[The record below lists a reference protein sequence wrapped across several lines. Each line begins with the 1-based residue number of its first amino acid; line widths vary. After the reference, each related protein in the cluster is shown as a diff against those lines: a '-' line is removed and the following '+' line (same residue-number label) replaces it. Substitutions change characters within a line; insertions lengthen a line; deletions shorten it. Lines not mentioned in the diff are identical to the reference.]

1 MSKEIFSSLLAQT
14 FLALI
19 VGILVAI
26 TAHYFVEGAR
36 YLLSLRDVKVLTLN
50 LGENNYSVVPIVFM
64 LISAGLI
71 ILVRKTLGVTKWSG
85 PADSIYALHQ
95 PKVGVDVRIGLG
107 STIAAFIS
115 AGGGASVGQYGPLVH
130 FGATLATII
139 SKLSGKFIRKD
150 VLIACGAAAAISSGF
165 GAPIAGIIFAHEALL
180 RRFSIGGLAPISVA
194 SIVAAATNRYLFDSN
209 LTFQVP
215 SSDLDL
221 VAVLPFVIIFA
232 PICSGIAIFYM
243 VSLRSCQKVAASGK
257 YRFNTLIFTTAIVVG
272 SIGVF
277 VPEVLGLGNYEI
289 NQMLSANY
297 ELSFLLLLMII
308 KIFVTALCIGFGFFG
323 GVFGPALFVGAAL
336 GGVLAGLLMQVGFS
350 SDYGTIIALATLA
363 AVGSSVI
370 GAPLTAVLIVLE
382 LTGSYQYALM
392 ALLSV
397 TLCSTLTYK
406 LFGLSFFDRQL
417 LDRGI
422 DLSRGREYTQMTQI
436 SVSEIEFSEH
446 LTFKPGTEGQK
457 ILNVMTEKQMT
468 EAYIVD
474 DEQLLL
480 GKINILSL
488 VEDRDNYMDRIEK
501 NPVTLSADNAL
512 TEAIEIA
519 SNFVGESI
527 PILEGER
534 LVGAITEGDLF
545 TKVLALEDDLRNEE
559 TEYNVSDK

>member
-14 FLALI
+14 LLALV
-19 VGILVAI
+19 VGVLVAI

-36 YLLSLRDVKVLTLN
+36 YLLSLRDVKLLTLN
-50 LGENNYSVVPIVFM
+50 LGENKYSVVPIVFM

-95 PKVGVDVRIGLG
+95 PKVGVDVRVGLG

-194 SIVAAATNRYLFDSN
+194 SIVAAATNRYLFDAN

-243 VSLRSCQKVAASGK
+243 VSLRRCQKVAASGK
-257 YRFNTLIFTTAIVVG
+257 YRFNTLIFGTAIVVG

-297 ELSFLLLLMII
+297 ELSFLLLLMIV

-336 GGVLAGLLMQVGFS
+336 GGVLSAILMQAGFS

-436 SVSEIEFSEH
+436 SVSEIEFSDH

-488 VEDRDNYMDRIEK
+488 VEDRDNYMDRIEQ
-501 NPVTLSADNAL
+501 NPVTLSSDNAL
-512 TEAIEIA
+512 TDAIEIA

-527 PILEGER
+527 PILEEKR

-559 TEYNVSDK
+559 TEYNVLIK

>member
-14 FLALI
+14 LLALV
-19 VGILVAI
+19 VGVLVAI

-36 YLLSLRDVKVLTLN
+36 YLLSLRDVKLLTLN
-50 LGENNYSVVPIVFM
+50 LGGNKYSVVPIVFM

-130 FGATLATII
+130 FGATLATMI
-139 SKLSGKFIRKD
+139 SKFSGKFIRKD

-194 SIVAAATNRYLFDSN
+194 SIVAAATNRYLFDAN

-243 VSLRSCQKVAASGK
+243 VSLRRCQKIAASGK
-257 YRFNTLIFTTAIVVG
+257 YRFNTLIFGTAIVVG

-297 ELSFLLLLMII
+297 ELSFLLLLMIV

-336 GGVLAGLLMQVGFS
+336 GGVLSAFLMQAGFS

-436 SVSEIEFSEH
+436 SVSEIEFSDH

-488 VEDRDNYMDRIEK
+488 VEDRDNYMDRIEQ
-501 NPVTLSADNAL
+501 NPVTLSSDNAL
-512 TEAIEIA
+512 TDAIEIA

-527 PILEGER
+527 PILEEKR

-559 TEYNVSDK
+559 TEYNVPNK

>member
-14 FLALI
+14 LLALV
-19 VGILVAI
+19 VGVLVAI

-36 YLLSLRDVKVLTLN
+36 YLLSLRDVKLLTLN
-50 LGENNYSVVPIVFM
+50 LGENKYSVVPIVFM

-95 PKVGVDVRIGLG
+95 PKVGVDVRVGLG

-194 SIVAAATNRYLFDSN
+194 SIVAAATNRYLFDAN

-243 VSLRSCQKVAASGK
+243 VSLRRCQKIAASGK
-257 YRFNTLIFTTAIVVG
+257 YRFNTLIFGTAIVVG

-297 ELSFLLLLMII
+297 ELSFLLLLMIV

-336 GGVLAGLLMQVGFS
+336 GGVLSAFLMQAGFS

-436 SVSEIEFSEH
+436 SVSEIEFSDH
-446 LTFKPGTEGQK
+446 LTFNPGTEGQK
-457 ILNVMTEKQMT
+457 ILNAMTEKQMT

-474 DEQLLL
+474 DEQFLL

-488 VEDRDNYMDRIEK
+488 VEDRDNYMDRIEQ
-501 NPVTLSADNAL
+501 NPITLSSDNAL
-512 TEAIEIA
+512 TDAIEIA

-527 PILEGER
+527 PILEEKR

-559 TEYNVSDK
+559 TEYNVLNK

>member
-1 MSKEIFSSLLAQT
+1 M
-14 FLALI
+14 
-19 VGILVAI
+19 
-26 TAHYFVEGAR
+26 
-36 YLLSLRDVKVLTLN
+36 
-50 LGENNYSVVPIVFM
+50 
-64 LISAGLI
+64 
-71 ILVRKTLGVTKWSG
+71 
-85 PADSIYALHQ
+85 
-95 PKVGVDVRIGLG
+95 
-107 STIAAFIS
+107 
-115 AGGGASVGQYGPLVH
+115 
-130 FGATLATII
+130 
-139 SKLSGKFIRKD
+139 
-150 VLIACGAAAAISSGF
+150 
-165 GAPIAGIIFAHEALL
+165 
-180 RRFSIGGLAPISVA
+180 
-194 SIVAAATNRYLFDSN
+194 
-209 LTFQVP
+209 
-215 SSDLDL
+215 
-221 VAVLPFVIIFA
+221 
-232 PICSGIAIFYM
+232 
-243 VSLRSCQKVAASGK
+243 
-257 YRFNTLIFTTAIVVG
+257 
-272 SIGVF
+272 
-277 VPEVLGLGNYEI
+277 
-289 NQMLSANY
+289 
-297 ELSFLLLLMII
+297 
-308 KIFVTALCIGFGFFG
+308 
-323 GVFGPALFVGAAL
+323 
-336 GGVLAGLLMQVGFS
+336 
-350 SDYGTIIALATLA
+350 
-363 AVGSSVI
+363 GSSVI

-559 TEYNVSDK
+559 TEYNVSNK

>member
-14 FLALI
+14 LLALV
-19 VGILVAI
+19 VGVLVAI

-36 YLLSLRDVKVLTLN
+36 YLLSLRDVKLLTLN
-50 LGENNYSVVPIVFM
+50 LGENKYSVVPIVFM

-95 PKVGVDVRIGLG
+95 PKVGVDVRVGLG

-194 SIVAAATNRYLFDSN
+194 SIVAAATNRYLFDAN

-243 VSLRSCQKVAASGK
+243 VSLRRCQKIAASGK
-257 YRFNTLIFTTAIVVG
+257 YRFNTLIFGTAIVVG

-297 ELSFLLLLMII
+297 ELSFLLLLMIV

-336 GGVLAGLLMQVGFS
+336 GGVLSAFLMQAGFS

-436 SVSEIEFSEH
+436 SVSEIEFSDH
-446 LTFKPGTEGQK
+446 LTFNPGTEGQK
-457 ILNVMTEKQMT
+457 ILNAMTEKQMT

-474 DEQLLL
+474 DEQFLL

-488 VEDRDNYMDRIEK
+488 VEDRDNYMDRIEQ
-501 NPVTLSADNAL
+501 NPVTLSSDSAL
-512 TEAIEIA
+512 TDAIETA

-527 PILEGER
+527 PILEEKR

-559 TEYNVSDK
+559 TEYNVLNK

>member
-14 FLALI
+14 VLALV

-36 YLLSLRDVKVLTLN
+36 YLLSLRDVKLLTLN
-50 LGENNYSVVPIVFM
+50 LGENKYSVVPIVFM

-95 PKVGVDVRIGLG
+95 PKVGVDVRVGLG

-194 SIVAAATNRYLFDSN
+194 SIVAAATNRYLFDAN

-243 VSLRSCQKVAASGK
+243 VSLRRCQKVAASGK
-257 YRFNTLIFTTAIVVG
+257 YRFNTLIFGTAIVVG

-297 ELSFLLLLMII
+297 ELSFLLLLMIV

-336 GGVLAGLLMQVGFS
+336 GGVLSAILMQAGFS

-436 SVSEIEFSEH
+436 SVSEIEFSDH

-474 DEQLLL
+474 DEQFLL

-488 VEDRDNYMDRIEK
+488 VEDRDNYMDRIEQ
-501 NPVTLSADNAL
+501 NPVTLSSDNAL
-512 TEAIEIA
+512 TDAIEIA

-527 PILEGER
+527 PILEEKR

-559 TEYNVSDK
+559 TEYNVLNK

>member
-1 MSKEIFSSLLAQT
+1 MSKEIFSSLIAQT
-14 FLALI
+14 LLALV
-19 VGILVAI
+19 VGVLVAI

-36 YLLSLRDVKVLTLN
+36 YLLSLRDVQLLTLN
-50 LGENNYSVVPIVFM
+50 LGNQNYSVVPVVFM

-71 ILVRKTLGVTKWSG
+71 ILVRKSLGVTKWSG

-95 PKVGVDVRIGLG
+95 PKVGVDVRVGIG

-139 SKLSGKFIRKD
+139 SKLSGKYIRKD

-194 SIVAAATNRYLFDSN
+194 SIVAAATNRYLFDEN
-209 LTFQVP
+209 ITFQVP

-232 PICSGIAIFYM
+232 PICSGIAILYM
-243 VSLRSCQKVAASGK
+243 VALRTCQKIAGSGK
-257 YRFNTLIFTTAIVVG
+257 YHFSTLIFGTAIVVG

-297 ELSFLLLLMII
+297 ELSFILLLMVT

-336 GGVLAGLLMQVGFS
+336 GGVLSGLLMQVGFS
-350 SDYGTIIALATLA
+350 SDYGTILALATLA

-436 SVSEIEFSEH
+436 SVSEIEYSDH
-446 LTFKPGTEGQK
+446 LTFKPGTTGQI
-457 ILNVMTEKQMT
+457 ILNAMTEKQMT

-474 DEQLLL
+474 DGQLLL
-480 GKINILSL
+480 GKINVLSL
-488 VEDRDNYMDRIEK
+488 VEDRDNYMEK
-501 NPVTLSADNAL
+501 MEKSPVTLSSDNAL

-527 PILEGER
+527 PIVEERR

-559 TEYNVSDK
+559 TEYAAANK

>member
-14 FLALI
+14 LLALV
-19 VGILVAI
+19 VGVLVAI

-36 YLLSLRDVKVLTLN
+36 YLLSLREIRVLTLN
-50 LGENNYSVVPIVFM
+50 FGDKSYSLVPIVFM

-95 PKVGVDVRIGLG
+95 PKVGVDVRVGLG

-165 GAPIAGIIFAHEALL
+165 GAPIAGIMFAHEALL

-194 SIVAAATNRYLFDSN
+194 SIVAAATNRYLFDEN

-243 VSLRSCQKVAASGK
+243 VALRTCQKLAASGK
-257 YRFNTLIFTTAIVVG
+257 YQFSTLIFGTAIMVG

-297 ELSFLLLLMII
+297 ELSFLLLLMTV

-336 GGVLAGLLMQVGFS
+336 GGVLSALLMQAGFS

-446 LTFKPGTEGQK
+446 LTFKPGTEGEK
-457 ILNVMTEKQMT
+457 ILNVMTEKKMT

-474 DEQLLL
+474 DDQLLV
-480 GKINILSL
+480 GKINILAL
-488 VEDRDNYMDRIEK
+488 VEDRDNYMDKIEN
-501 NPVTLSADNAL
+501 NPITLSLDNAL

-527 PILEGER
+527 PILKEKR

-559 TEYNVSDK
+559 TEYIVSTK

>member
-1 MSKEIFSSLLAQT
+1 MSKEIFSSLIAQT
-14 FLALI
+14 LLALV
-19 VGILVAI
+19 VGVLVAI

-36 YLLSLRDVKVLTLN
+36 YLLSLRDVQLLTLN
-50 LGENNYSVVPIVFM
+50 AGDQTYSVVPIVFM

-139 SKLSGKFIRKD
+139 SKLSGKYIRKD

-194 SIVAAATNRYLFDSN
+194 SIVAAATNRYLFDEN
-209 LTFQVP
+209 ITFQVP

-232 PICSGIAIFYM
+232 PICSGIAILYM
-243 VSLRSCQKVAASGK
+243 VSLRTCQRIAGSGK
-257 YRFNTLIFTTAIVVG
+257 YHFNTLIFGTALVVG
-272 SIGVF
+272 SIGIF

-297 ELSFLLLLMII
+297 ELSFILLLMIT

-336 GGVLAGLLMQVGFS
+336 GGVLSGLLMQAGFS
-350 SDYGTIIALATLA
+350 SDYGTILALATLA

-422 DLSRGREYTQMTQI
+422 DLSRGREHTQMTQI
-436 SVSEIEFSEH
+436 SVSEIEYSDH
-446 LTFKPGTEGQK
+446 LTFKPGTAGQN
-457 ILNVMTEKQMT
+457 ILNAMTEKQMT

-480 GKINILSL
+480 GKINVLSL
-488 VEDRDNYMDRIEK
+488 VEDRDNYMNKMEK
-501 NPVTLSADNAL
+501 SPVTLSSDNAL

-527 PILEGER
+527 PIVEEKR

-559 TEYNVSDK
+559 TEYVASNK

>member
-14 FLALI
+14 ILALI
-19 VGILVAI
+19 VGVLVAI

-36 YLLSLRDVKVLTLN
+36 YLLSLRDIQILTLN
-50 LGENNYSVVPIVFM
+50 IGNHSYSVVPIVFM

-71 ILVRKTLGVTKWSG
+71 ILVRGSLGVTKWSG

-95 PKVGVDVRIGLG
+95 PKVGVDVRVGIG

-139 SKLSGKFIRKD
+139 SKLSGKYIRKD

-194 SIVAAATNRYLFDSN
+194 SIVAAATNSYLFDEN

-232 PICSGIAIFYM
+232 PICSGIAILYM
-243 VSLRSCQKVAASGK
+243 VSLRTCQKIAASGK
-257 YRFNTLIFTTAIVVG
+257 YHFNTLIFGTAFVVG

-289 NQMLSANY
+289 NQMLSADY
-297 ELSFLLLLMII
+297 ELSFILLLMII

-336 GGVLAGLLMQVGFS
+336 GGVLSGILMQVGFS

-370 GAPLTAVLIVLE
+370 GAPLTAVLIILE

-436 SVSEIEFSEH
+436 SVSEIDYSEH
-446 LTFKPGTEGQK
+446 LTFKPGTGGQN
-457 ILNVMTEKQMT
+457 ILNAMTEKQMT

-474 DEQLLL
+474 DEHLLL
-480 GKINILSL
+480 GKINVLSL
-488 VEDRDNYMDRIEK
+488 VEDRENYMEKMEK
-501 NPVTLSADNAL
+501 NPVTLSSDNAL

-527 PILEGER
+527 PIVEEKR

-559 TEYNVSDK
+559 TEYIASNK

>member
-422 DLSRGREYTQMTQI
+422 DLSRGREHTQMTQI

-559 TEYNVSDK
+559 TEYNVSNK

>member
-14 FLALI
+14 LLALV
-19 VGILVAI
+19 VGVLVAI

-36 YLLSLRDVKVLTLN
+36 YLLSLREIRVLTLN
-50 LGENNYSVVPIVFM
+50 FGDKSYSLVPIVFM

-95 PKVGVDVRIGLG
+95 PKVGVDVRVGLG

-165 GAPIAGIIFAHEALL
+165 GAPIAGIMFAHEALL

-194 SIVAAATNRYLFDSN
+194 SIVAAATNRYLFDEN

-243 VSLRSCQKVAASGK
+243 VALRSCQKVAASGK
-257 YRFNTLIFTTAIVVG
+257 YQFSTLIFGTAIMVG

-297 ELSFLLLLMII
+297 ELSFLLLLMTV

-336 GGVLAGLLMQVGFS
+336 GGVLSALLMQAGFS

-446 LTFKPGTEGQK
+446 LTFKPGTEGEK
-457 ILNVMTEKQMT
+457 ILNVMTEKKMT

-474 DEQLLL
+474 DDQLLV
-480 GKINILSL
+480 GKINILAL
-488 VEDRDNYMDRIEK
+488 VEDRDNYMDKIEN
-501 NPVTLSADNAL
+501 NPITLSLDNAL

-527 PILEGER
+527 PILKEKR

-559 TEYNVSDK
+559 TEYIVSTK

>member
-14 FLALI
+14 ILALI
-19 VGILVAI
+19 VGVLVAI

-36 YLLSLRDVKVLTLN
+36 YLLSLRDIQILTLN
-50 LGENNYSVVPIVFM
+50 IGNHSYSVVPIVFM

-71 ILVRKTLGVTKWSG
+71 ILVRRSLGVTKWSG

-95 PKVGVDVRIGLG
+95 PKVGVDVRVGIG

-139 SKLSGKFIRKD
+139 SKLSGKYIRKD

-194 SIVAAATNRYLFDSN
+194 SIVAAATNRYLFDEN

-232 PICSGIAIFYM
+232 PICSGIAILYM
-243 VSLRSCQKVAASGK
+243 VSLRTCQKIAASGK
-257 YRFNTLIFTTAIVVG
+257 YHFNTLIFGTAFVVG

-297 ELSFLLLLMII
+297 ELSFILLLMIT

-336 GGVLAGLLMQVGFS
+336 GGVLSGILMQVGFS

-370 GAPLTAVLIVLE
+370 GAPLTAVLIILE

-436 SVSEIEFSEH
+436 SVSEIDYSEH
-446 LTFKPGTEGQK
+446 LTFKPGTGGQN
-457 ILNVMTEKQMT
+457 ILNAMTEKQMT

-474 DEQLLL
+474 DEHLLL
-480 GKINILSL
+480 GKINVLSL
-488 VEDRDNYMDRIEK
+488 VEDRENYMEKMEK
-501 NPVTLSADNAL
+501 NPVTLSSDNAL

-527 PILEGER
+527 PIVEEKR

-559 TEYNVSDK
+559 TEYVASNK

>member
-14 FLALI
+14 LLALV
-19 VGILVAI
+19 VGVLVAI

-36 YLLSLRDVKVLTLN
+36 YLLSLRDIKVLTLN
-50 LGENNYSVVPIVFM
+50 LGENKYSVVPIVFM

-95 PKVGVDVRIGLG
+95 PKVGVDVRVGLG

-194 SIVAAATNRYLFDSN
+194 SIIAAATNRYLFDAN

-243 VSLRSCQKVAASGK
+243 VSLRRCQKIAASGK
-257 YRFNTLIFTTAIVVG
+257 YRFNTLIFGTAIVVG

-297 ELSFLLLLMII
+297 ELSFLLLLMIV

-336 GGVLAGLLMQVGFS
+336 GGVLSAFLMQAGFS

-436 SVSEIEFSEH
+436 SVSEIEFSDH

-474 DEQLLL
+474 DEQFLL

-488 VEDRDNYMDRIEK
+488 VEDRDNYMDRIEQ
-501 NPVTLSADNAL
+501 NPVTLSSDNAL
-512 TEAIEIA
+512 TDAIEIA

-527 PILEGER
+527 PILEEKR

-559 TEYNVSDK
+559 TEYNVSNK

>member
-14 FLALI
+14 ILALI
-19 VGILVAI
+19 VGVLVAI

-36 YLLSLRDVKVLTLN
+36 YLLSLRDIQILTLN
-50 LGENNYSVVPIVFM
+50 IGNHSYSVVPIVFM

-71 ILVRKTLGVTKWSG
+71 ILVRGSLGVTKWSG

-95 PKVGVDVRIGLG
+95 PKVGVDVRVGIG

-139 SKLSGKFIRKD
+139 SKLSGKYIRKD

-194 SIVAAATNRYLFDSN
+194 SIVAAATNRYLFDEN

-232 PICSGIAIFYM
+232 PICSGIAILYM
-243 VSLRSCQKVAASGK
+243 VSLRTCQKIAASGK
-257 YRFNTLIFTTAIVVG
+257 YHFNTLIFSTAFVVG

-297 ELSFLLLLMII
+297 ELSFILLLMIT

-336 GGVLAGLLMQVGFS
+336 GGVLSGILMQVGFS

-370 GAPLTAVLIVLE
+370 GAPLTAVLIILE

-436 SVSEIEFSEH
+436 SVSEIDYSEH
-446 LTFKPGTEGQK
+446 LTFKPGTGGQN
-457 ILNVMTEKQMT
+457 ILNAMTEKQMT

-474 DEQLLL
+474 DEHLLL
-480 GKINILSL
+480 GKINVLSL
-488 VEDRDNYMDRIEK
+488 VEDRENYMEKMEK
-501 NPVTLSADNAL
+501 NPVTLSSDNAL

-527 PILEGER
+527 PIVEEKR

-559 TEYNVSDK
+559 TEYVASNK

>member
-14 FLALI
+14 LLALV
-19 VGILVAI
+19 VGVLVAI

-36 YLLSLRDVKVLTLN
+36 YLLSLRDVKLLTLN
-50 LGENNYSVVPIVFM
+50 LGENKYSVVPIVFM

-95 PKVGVDVRIGLG
+95 PKVGVDVRVGLG

-194 SIVAAATNRYLFDSN
+194 SIVAAATNRYLFDAN

-232 PICSGIAIFYM
+232 PICSGIAILYM
-243 VSLRSCQKVAASGK
+243 VSLRRCQKIAASGK
-257 YRFNTLIFTTAIVVG
+257 YRFNTLIFGTAIVVG

-297 ELSFLLLLMII
+297 ELSFLLLLMIV

-336 GGVLAGLLMQVGFS
+336 GGVLSALLMQAGFS

-436 SVSEIEFSEH
+436 SVSEIEFSDH

-488 VEDRDNYMDRIEK
+488 VEDRDNYMDRIEQ
-501 NPVTLSADNAL
+501 NPVTLSSDNAL
-512 TEAIEIA
+512 TDAIEIA

-527 PILEGER
+527 PILEEKR

-559 TEYNVSDK
+559 TEYNVSNK

>member
-559 TEYNVSDK
+559 TEYNVSNK

>member
-14 FLALI
+14 LLALV
-19 VGILVAI
+19 VGVLVAI

-36 YLLSLRDVKVLTLN
+36 YLLSLRDVKLLTLN
-50 LGENNYSVVPIVFM
+50 LGENEYSVVPIVFM

-95 PKVGVDVRIGLG
+95 PKVGVDVRVGLG

-130 FGATLATII
+130 FGATLATMI
-139 SKLSGKFIRKD
+139 SKFSGKFIRKD

-194 SIVAAATNRYLFDSN
+194 SIVAAATNRYLFDAN

-243 VSLRSCQKVAASGK
+243 VSLRRCQKIAASGK
-257 YRFNTLIFTTAIVVG
+257 YRFNTLIFGTAIVVG

-297 ELSFLLLLMII
+297 ELSFLLLLMIV

-336 GGVLAGLLMQVGFS
+336 GGVLSAFLMQAGFS

-436 SVSEIEFSEH
+436 SVSEIEFSDH

-488 VEDRDNYMDRIEK
+488 VEDRDNYMDRIEQ
-501 NPVTLSADNAL
+501 NPVTLSSDNAL
-512 TEAIEIA
+512 TDAIEIA

-527 PILEGER
+527 PILEEKR

-559 TEYNVSDK
+559 TEYNVPNK

>member
-14 FLALI
+14 LLALV
-19 VGILVAI
+19 VGVLVAI

-36 YLLSLRDVKVLTLN
+36 YLLSLREIRVLTLN
-50 LGENNYSVVPIVFM
+50 FGDKSYSLVPIVFM

-95 PKVGVDVRIGLG
+95 PKVGVDVRVGLG

-165 GAPIAGIIFAHEALL
+165 GAPIAGIMFAHEALL

-194 SIVAAATNRYLFDSN
+194 SIVAAATNRYLFDEN

-243 VSLRSCQKVAASGK
+243 VALRSCQKVAASGK
-257 YRFNTLIFTTAIVVG
+257 YQFSTLIFGTAIVVG

-297 ELSFLLLLMII
+297 ELSFLLLLMTV

-336 GGVLAGLLMQVGFS
+336 GGVLSALLMQAGFS

-446 LTFKPGTEGQK
+446 LTFKPGTEGEK
-457 ILNVMTEKQMT
+457 ILNVMTEKKMT

-474 DEQLLL
+474 DDQLLV
-480 GKINILSL
+480 GKINILAL
-488 VEDRDNYMDRIEK
+488 VEDRDNYMDKIEN
-501 NPVTLSADNAL
+501 NPITLSLDNAL

-527 PILEGER
+527 PILKEKR

-559 TEYNVSDK
+559 TEYIVSTK

>member
-14 FLALI
+14 LLALV
-19 VGILVAI
+19 VGVLVAI

-36 YLLSLRDVKVLTLN
+36 YLLSLRDVKLLTLN
-50 LGENNYSVVPIVFM
+50 LGENKYSVVPIVFM

-95 PKVGVDVRIGLG
+95 PKVGVDVRVGLG

-194 SIVAAATNRYLFDSN
+194 SIVAAATNRYLFDAN

-232 PICSGIAIFYM
+232 PICSGIAILYM
-243 VSLRSCQKVAASGK
+243 VSLRRCQKIAASGK
-257 YRFNTLIFTTAIVVG
+257 YRFNTLIFGTAIVVG

-297 ELSFLLLLMII
+297 ELSFLLLLMIV

-336 GGVLAGLLMQVGFS
+336 GGVLSAFLMQAGFS

-436 SVSEIEFSEH
+436 SVSEIEFSDH
-446 LTFKPGTEGQK
+446 LTFNPGTEGQK
-457 ILNVMTEKQMT
+457 ILNAMTEKQMT

-474 DEQLLL
+474 DEQFLL

-488 VEDRDNYMDRIEK
+488 VEDRDNYMDRIEQ
-501 NPVTLSADNAL
+501 NPVTLSSDNAL
-512 TEAIEIA
+512 TDAIEIA

-527 PILEGER
+527 PILEEKR

-545 TKVLALEDDLRNEE
+545 TKVLALEDDLRSEE
-559 TEYNVSDK
+559 TEYNVLNK

>member
-1 MSKEIFSSLLAQT
+1 MSKEIFSSLIAQT
-14 FLALI
+14 LLALV
-19 VGILVAI
+19 VGVLVAI

-36 YLLSLRDVKVLTLN
+36 YLLSLRDIQLLTLN
-50 LGENNYSVVPIVFM
+50 AGSQTYSVVPVVFM

-71 ILVRKTLGVTKWSG
+71 ILVRRTLGVTKWSG

-139 SKLSGKFIRKD
+139 SKLSGKYIRKD

-194 SIVAAATNRYLFDSN
+194 SIVAAATNRYLFDEN
-209 LTFQVP
+209 ITFQVP

-232 PICSGIAIFYM
+232 PICSGIAILYM
-243 VSLRSCQKVAASGK
+243 VSLRTCQRIAGSGK
-257 YRFNTLIFTTAIVVG
+257 YHFNTLIFGTALVVG

-277 VPEVLGLGNYEI
+277 IPEVLGLGNYEI

-297 ELSFLLLLMII
+297 ELSFIVLLMIT

-336 GGVLAGLLMQVGFS
+336 GGVLSGLLMQAGFS
-350 SDYGTIIALATLA
+350 SDYGTILALATLA

-422 DLSRGREYTQMTQI
+422 DLSRGREHTQMTQI
-436 SVSEIEFSEH
+436 SVSEIEYSDH
-446 LTFKPGTEGQK
+446 LTFKPGTTGQN
-457 ILNVMTEKQMT
+457 ILNAMTEKQMT

-480 GKINILSL
+480 GKINVLSL
-488 VEDRDNYMDRIEK
+488 VEDRDNYMDKMEK
-501 NPVTLSADNAL
+501 SPVTLSSDNAL

-527 PILEGER
+527 PIVEEKR

-559 TEYNVSDK
+559 TEYAAANK

>member
-1 MSKEIFSSLLAQT
+1 MSKEIFSSLIAQT
-14 FLALI
+14 LLALI
-19 VGILVAI
+19 VGVLVAI

-36 YLLSLRDVKVLTLN
+36 YLLSLRDVQLLTLN
-50 LGENNYSVVPIVFM
+50 AGDQTYSVVPIVFM

-139 SKLSGKFIRKD
+139 SKLSGKYIRKD

-194 SIVAAATNRYLFDSN
+194 SIVAAATNRYLFDEN
-209 LTFQVP
+209 ITFQVP

-232 PICSGIAIFYM
+232 PICSGIAILYM
-243 VSLRSCQKVAASGK
+243 VSLRTCQRIAGSGK
-257 YRFNTLIFTTAIVVG
+257 YHFNTLIFGTALVVG
-272 SIGVF
+272 SIGIF

-297 ELSFLLLLMII
+297 ELSFILLLMIT

-336 GGVLAGLLMQVGFS
+336 GGVLSGLLMQAGFS
-350 SDYGTIIALATLA
+350 SDYGTILALATLA

-422 DLSRGREYTQMTQI
+422 DLSRGREHTQMTQI
-436 SVSEIEFSEH
+436 SVSEIEYSDH
-446 LTFKPGTEGQK
+446 LTFKPGTAGQN
-457 ILNVMTEKQMT
+457 ILNAMTEKQMT

-480 GKINILSL
+480 GKINVLSL
-488 VEDRDNYMDRIEK
+488 VEDRDNYMDKMEK
-501 NPVTLSADNAL
+501 SPVTLSSDNAL

-527 PILEGER
+527 PIVEEKR

-559 TEYNVSDK
+559 TEYVASNK

>member
-14 FLALI
+14 LLALI

>member
-14 FLALI
+14 LLALV
-19 VGILVAI
+19 VGVLVAI

-36 YLLSLRDVKVLTLN
+36 YLLSLRDVKLLTLN
-50 LGENNYSVVPIVFM
+50 LGENKYSVVPIVFM

-95 PKVGVDVRIGLG
+95 PKVGVDVRVGLG

-130 FGATLATII
+130 FGATLATMI
-139 SKLSGKFIRKD
+139 SKFSGKFIRKD

-194 SIVAAATNRYLFDSN
+194 SIVAAATNRYLFDAN

-243 VSLRSCQKVAASGK
+243 VSLRRCQKIAASGK
-257 YRFNTLIFTTAIVVG
+257 YRFNTLIFGTAIVVG

-297 ELSFLLLLMII
+297 ELSFLLLLMIV

-336 GGVLAGLLMQVGFS
+336 GGVLSAFLMQAGFS

-436 SVSEIEFSEH
+436 SVSEIEFSDH

-488 VEDRDNYMDRIEK
+488 VEDRDNYMDRIEQ
-501 NPVTLSADNAL
+501 NPVTLSSDNAL
-512 TEAIEIA
+512 TDAIEIA

-527 PILEGER
+527 PILEEKR

-559 TEYNVSDK
+559 TEYNVPNK

>member
-14 FLALI
+14 LLALV
-19 VGILVAI
+19 VGVLVAI

-36 YLLSLRDVKVLTLN
+36 YLLSLRDVKLLTLN
-50 LGENNYSVVPIVFM
+50 LGENKYSVVPIVFM

-95 PKVGVDVRIGLG
+95 PKVGVDVRVGLG

-194 SIVAAATNRYLFDSN
+194 SIVAAATNRYLFDAN

-257 YRFNTLIFTTAIVVG
+257 YRFNTLIFGTAIVVG

-297 ELSFLLLLMII
+297 ELSFLLLLMIV

-336 GGVLAGLLMQVGFS
+336 GGVLSAFLMQAGFS

-436 SVSEIEFSEH
+436 SVSEIEFSDH
-446 LTFKPGTEGQK
+446 LTFNPGTKGQK
-457 ILNVMTEKQMT
+457 ILNAMTEKQMT

-474 DEQLLL
+474 DEQFLL

-488 VEDRDNYMDRIEK
+488 VEDRDNYMDRIEQ
-501 NPVTLSADNAL
+501 NPVTLSSDNAL
-512 TEAIEIA
+512 TDAIEIA

-527 PILEGER
+527 PILEEKR

-559 TEYNVSDK
+559 TEYNVLNK

>member
-1 MSKEIFSSLLAQT
+1 MSKEIFSSLIAQT
-14 FLALI
+14 LLALV
-19 VGILVAI
+19 VGVLVAI

-36 YLLSLRDVKVLTLN
+36 YLLSLRDVQLLTLN
-50 LGENNYSVVPIVFM
+50 LGNQNYSIVPVVFM

-71 ILVRKTLGVTKWSG
+71 ILVRKSLGVTKWSG

-95 PKVGVDVRIGLG
+95 PKVGVDVRIGIG
-107 STIAAFIS
+107 STISAFIS

-139 SKLSGKFIRKD
+139 SKLSGKYIRKD

-194 SIVAAATNRYLFDSN
+194 SIVAAATNRYLFDVN

-232 PICSGIAIFYM
+232 PICSGIAILYM
-243 VSLRSCQKVAASGK
+243 VALRTCQRIAGSGK
-257 YRFNTLIFTTAIVVG
+257 YHFNTLIFGTALVVG
-272 SIGVF
+272 SIGIF

-297 ELSFLLLLMII
+297 ELSFILLLLIT

-336 GGVLAGLLMQVGFS
+336 GGVLSGILMQAGFS

-382 LTGSYQYALM
+382 LTGSYQYSLM

-436 SVSEIEFSEH
+436 TVSEIEYSDH
-446 LTFKPGTEGQK
+446 LTFKPGAGGQN
-457 ILNVMTEKQMT
+457 ILDAMTEKQMT

-474 DEQLLL
+474 DEHLLL
-480 GKINILSL
+480 GKINVLSL
-488 VEDRDNYMDRIEK
+488 VEDRENYMEKMEK
-501 NPVTLSADNAL
+501 NPVTLSSDNAL

-527 PILEGER
+527 PIVEEKR

-559 TEYNVSDK
+559 TEYGAPSK

>member
-14 FLALI
+14 LLALV
-19 VGILVAI
+19 VGVLVAI

-36 YLLSLRDVKVLTLN
+36 YLLSLREIRVLTLN
-50 LGENNYSVVPIVFM
+50 FGDKSYSLVPIVFM

-95 PKVGVDVRIGLG
+95 PKVGVDVRVGLG

-165 GAPIAGIIFAHEALL
+165 GAPIAGIMFAHEALL

-194 SIVAAATNRYLFDSN
+194 SIVAAATNRYLFDEN

-243 VSLRSCQKVAASGK
+243 VALRTCQKLAASGK
-257 YRFNTLIFTTAIVVG
+257 YQFSTLIFGTAIMVG

-297 ELSFLLLLMII
+297 ELSFLLLLMTV

-336 GGVLAGLLMQVGFS
+336 GGVLSALLMQAGFS

-446 LTFKPGTEGQK
+446 LTFKPGTEGEK
-457 ILNVMTEKQMT
+457 ILNVMTEKKMT

-474 DEQLLL
+474 DDQLLV
-480 GKINILSL
+480 GKINILAL
-488 VEDRDNYMDRIEK
+488 VEDRD
-501 NPVTLSADNAL
+501 LSHLSYAFL
-512 TEAIEIA
+512 PYQ
-519 SNFVGESI
+519 SGKQRSGSKCWG
-527 PILEGER
+527 L
-534 LVGAITEGDLF
+534 
-545 TKVLALEDDLRNEE
+545 K
-559 TEYNVSDK
+559 

>member
-474 DEQLLL
+474 DEKLLL

-559 TEYNVSDK
+559 TEYNVSNK

>member
-14 FLALI
+14 ILALI
-19 VGILVAI
+19 VGVLVAI

-36 YLLSLRDVKVLTLN
+36 YLLSLRDIQILTLN
-50 LGENNYSVVPIVFM
+50 IGNHSYSVVPIVFM

-71 ILVRKTLGVTKWSG
+71 ILVRGSLGVTKWSG

-95 PKVGVDVRIGLG
+95 PKVGVDVRVGIG

-139 SKLSGKFIRKD
+139 SKLSGKYIRKD

-194 SIVAAATNRYLFDSN
+194 SIVAAATNRYLFDEN

-232 PICSGIAIFYM
+232 PICSGIAILYM
-243 VSLRSCQKVAASGK
+243 VSLRTCQKIAASGK
-257 YRFNTLIFTTAIVVG
+257 YHFNTLIFGTAFVVG

-297 ELSFLLLLMII
+297 ELSFILLLMIT

-336 GGVLAGLLMQVGFS
+336 GGVLSGILMQVGFS

-370 GAPLTAVLIVLE
+370 GAPLTAVLIILE

-436 SVSEIEFSEH
+436 SVSEIDYSEH
-446 LTFKPGTEGQK
+446 LTFKPGTGGQN
-457 ILNVMTEKQMT
+457 ILNAMTEKQMT

-474 DEQLLL
+474 DEHLLL
-480 GKINILSL
+480 GKINVLSL
-488 VEDRDNYMDRIEK
+488 VEDRENYMEKMEK
-501 NPVTLSADNAL
+501 NPVTLSSDNAL

-527 PILEGER
+527 PIVEEKR

-559 TEYNVSDK
+559 TEYVASNK

>member
-1 MSKEIFSSLLAQT
+1 MSKEIFSSLIAQT
-14 FLALI
+14 LLALV
-19 VGILVAI
+19 VGVLVAI

-36 YLLSLRDVKVLTLN
+36 YLLSLRDVQLLTLN
-50 LGENNYSVVPIVFM
+50 AGDQTYSVVPIVFM

-139 SKLSGKFIRKD
+139 SKLSGKYIRKD

-194 SIVAAATNRYLFDSN
+194 SIVAAATNRYLFDEN
-209 LTFQVP
+209 ITFQVP

-232 PICSGIAIFYM
+232 PICSGIAILYM
-243 VSLRSCQKVAASGK
+243 VSLRTCQKIAGSGK
-257 YRFNTLIFTTAIVVG
+257 YHFNTLIFGTALVVG
-272 SIGVF
+272 SIGIF

-297 ELSFLLLLMII
+297 ELSFILLLMIT

-336 GGVLAGLLMQVGFS
+336 GGVLSGLLMQAGFS
-350 SDYGTIIALATLA
+350 SDYGTILALATLA

-422 DLSRGREYTQMTQI
+422 DLSRGREHTQMTQI
-436 SVSEIEFSEH
+436 SVSEIEYSDH
-446 LTFKPGTEGQK
+446 LTFKPGTAGQN
-457 ILNVMTEKQMT
+457 ILNAMTEKQMT

-480 GKINILSL
+480 GKINVLSL
-488 VEDRDNYMDRIEK
+488 VEDRENYMDKMEK
-501 NPVTLSADNAL
+501 SPVTLSSDNAL

-527 PILEGER
+527 PIVEEKR

-559 TEYNVSDK
+559 TEYVASNK